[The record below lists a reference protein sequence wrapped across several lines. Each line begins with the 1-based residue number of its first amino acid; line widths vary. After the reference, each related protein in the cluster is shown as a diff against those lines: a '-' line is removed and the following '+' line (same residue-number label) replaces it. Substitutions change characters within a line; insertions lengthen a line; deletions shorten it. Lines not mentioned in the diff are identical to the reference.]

1 MRHQSSPYLSSVVF
15 QTVFIF
21 FLSTPSMLTH
31 TNPSHLFSFSPY
43 LYSRKKN
50 TKTVKSQND
59 KTTDPTHTQ
68 RTTPLL
74 LKKRSTLFIR
84 MITLFDFIFDA

>member
-1 MRHQSSPYLSSVVF
+1 MHHQVPPYPSSVVF

-21 FLSTPSMLTH
+21 FLSTPSTLTH
-31 TNPSHLFSFSPY
+31 TNLSHLFSFSPY

-59 KTTDPTHTQ
+59 KTTKPTHKKTKN
-68 RTTPLL
+68 TTPF
-74 LKKRSTLFIR
+74 KKEKQTIS
-84 MITLFDFIFDA
+84 